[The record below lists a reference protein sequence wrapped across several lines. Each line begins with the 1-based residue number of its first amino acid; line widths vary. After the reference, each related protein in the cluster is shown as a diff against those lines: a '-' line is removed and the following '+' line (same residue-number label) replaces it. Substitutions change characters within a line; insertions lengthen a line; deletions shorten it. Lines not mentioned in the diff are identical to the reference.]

1 MKKINY
7 NRPLLVS
14 VVIISAFVAM
24 LNQTILAVAQPAIM
38 QSFKVSVSDV
48 NWLST
53 GYSLI
58 GGILIDPYPHLRMDG
73 RSF

>member
-48 NWLST
+48 N
-53 GYSLI
+53 
-58 GGILIDPYPHLRMDG
+58 
-73 RSF
+73 

>member
-24 LNQTILAVAQPAIM
+24 LNQTILAVAQ
-38 QSFKVSVSDV
+38 
-48 NWLST
+48 
-53 GYSLI
+53 
-58 GGILIDPYPHLRMDG
+58 R
-73 RSF
+73 R